1 MIPSDLVT
9 RLRVMMEAAVQPLSV
24 VRELPSDLPPYS
36 PGQRFSANIQSVLP
50 DGTFRAIVAGR
61 TVTLSLPQ
69 SAMAGDTLELVV
81 IDRTPRTI
89 IAAQVAAST
98 ENQPAPASSATLS
111 RAAQLIGTLLGGT
124 DATLAGA
131 APLARN
137 APILPAPPL
146 TGQAL
151 APLLQTAVS
160 ESGIFYESHQAQW
173 VTGRMPLS
181 ALLREPQGQHS
192 PVTQAGTEVADAVA
206 ARAVDLATRRIATS
220 PVANLT
226 VTELESGPN
235 VATTPLHEGVRNAI
249 APGAATAPTLPDE
262 LATLVRQQLDVLANQ
277 HVLWLGQIWP
287 GQEMDWEIRD
297 ATRERSAEGA
307 DDAAAWTTN
316 LRMALPRLGGIAA
329 TVKLSAAGAAVDVRA
344 AEAPSAQILQ
354 AGAGDLADSLGALG
368 VPLLALKVEHGEPA

>member
-1 MIPSDLVT
+1 MIPSDLVA

-98 ENQPAPASSATLS
+98 DNQPAPTSSATLS
-111 RAAQLIGTLLGGT
+111 RAAQLIGTLLTGT
-124 DATLAGA
+124 GETPARA

-173 VTGRMPLS
+173 VTGRRPLS

-192 PVTQAGTEVADAVA
+192 PVAQAGTETSEALA
-206 ARAVDLATRRIATS
+206 ARALDLTKQRLATAAA
-220 PVANLT
+220 ANPSLAA
-226 VTELESGPN
+226 LEAGPN
-235 VATTPLHEGVRNAI
+235 AATTPLQEEARNAT
-249 APGAATAPTLPDE
+249 APSAATAPTLPDD

-297 ATRERSAEGA
+297 ATRERSADGA
-307 DDAAAWTTN
+307 DDPAAWTTN
-316 LRMALPRLGGIAA
+316 LHMALPRLGGIAA
-329 TVKLSAAGAAVDVRA
+329 TVNLSAAGVAVDLRA
-344 AEAPSAQILQ
+344 AEGPSAHILQ
-354 AGAGDLADSLGALG
+354 AGADDLTESLGALG
-368 VPLLALKVEHGEPA
+368 VPLLALRVEHGGPA